1 MDIKKQAE
9 IIHGR
14 QSEQNLLNQLQLF
27 AAEQG
32 THWSKVQNIWYA
44 VKHETE
50 PDAWGDERHTLP
62 CIEKILTA
70 IHEA

>member
-14 QSEQNLLNQLQLF
+14 LSEQDLLKQLQLF

-32 THWSKVQNIWYA
+32 CHWSVTEKVWYGM
-44 VKHETE
+44 KHDTE
-50 PDAWGDERHTLP
+50 PNTWGDEIHTIP
-62 CIEKILTA
+62 CIEKMLTA
-70 IHEA
+70 IYEA